1 MTATLVI
8 GVPSKGR
15 LQENTNAFFAAAG
28 MPVRQTGGARGYTGT
43 IAGLGNIEIA
53 FLSAADIARKLSD
66 GAIHL
71 GVTGEDLLRESI
83 PDTDKAV
90 EFIAPLGF
98 GYANVVVAVP
108 QSWIDVSTMADL
120 DDVAAAFYARSRARM
135 RVATKYVNLTR
146 SFFAAHGIADY
157 RIVESPGATEGAP
170 GGGSAELI
178 VDITTTGATLAANS
192 LKILDDGVMLRSE
205 ANLVASCAADWSP
218 PVRAALAEV
227 LSRVAARQRG
237 RIIHEVR
244 FLAPEGGAAALEKI
258 LGEFSAEAPFGI
270 RPGAVASI
278 HCPSASLYDLIA
290 ALKGA
295 GAGTISVAGLEMV
308 FEADN
313 ALYGKLVSRFG
324 WR

>member
-1 MTATLVI
+1 MNGNETTNM
-8 GVPSKGR
+8 PSR
-15 LQENTNAFFAAAG
+15 NTIRWRVLPA
-28 MPVRQTGGARGYTGT
+28 
-43 IAGLGNIEIA
+43 LA
-53 FLSAADIARKLSD
+53 FL
-66 GAIHL
+66 
-71 GVTGEDLLRESI
+71 LLL
-83 PDTDKAV
+83 A
-90 EFIAPLGF
+90 
-98 GYANVVVAVP
+98 
-108 QSWIDVSTMADL
+108 
-120 DDVAAAFYARSRARM
+120 
-135 RVATKYVNLTR
+135 
-146 SFFAAHGIADY
+146 
-157 RIVESPGATEGAP
+157 PGATPATAFEGFKHPKASQLQCRTACHQPENLQQARQDKFAKPECRQCHTGESPAQAGGLFRTP
-170 GGGSAELI
+170 GAVIQFEDTVPNRRQLSA
-178 VDITTTGATLAANS
+178 
-192 LKILDDGVMLRSE
+192 R
-205 ANLVASCAADWSP
+205 P

>member
-1 MTATLVI
+1 
-8 GVPSKGR
+8 
-15 LQENTNAFFAAAG
+15 
-28 MPVRQTGGARGYTGT
+28 
-43 IAGLGNIEIA
+43 
-53 FLSAADIARKLSD
+53 
-66 GAIHL
+66 
-71 GVTGEDLLRESI
+71 
-83 PDTDKAV
+83 
-90 EFIAPLGF
+90 
-98 GYANVVVAVP
+98 
-108 QSWIDVSTMADL
+108 
-120 DDVAAAFYARSRARM
+120 
-135 RVATKYVNLTR
+135 
-146 SFFAAHGIADY
+146 
-157 RIVESPGATEGAP
+157 GAP